1 VLRWYR
7 AVGAWLLEHRLQ
19 AIAVAHMREAQR
31 LFPRDRDVN
40 LLAGLLHESLA
51 RAAGWTRLETGL
63 DGSRELEA
71 ARRALRR
78 AVDADPR
85 SEVAQ
90 LHLARVSHLLGDNDA
105 ARAAAAVVL
114 AQGASPANRYVAEL
128 LMGSVHQAAQRVD
141 EARASYERA
150 AALYPTAQSPL
161 VAPSHLARASGHRRE
176 AVRAVERLTALP
188 HDIQERPDPWW
199 EYESRAVREFGPLLD
214 DLRDELT
221 RTEDAVT
228 RGVRLAAVSVVA
240 AMSASLLAAA
250 QAPTFSARTRAVRI
264 DVLATSG
271 GRPVTGLGADDF
283 EVRDNG
289 VVQQVDLVSFDEVP
303 LTLVLALDVSDSV
316 SGERLTHLRQ
326 AAAAVLRDLRDHDQA
341 ALITFSHAIVVHGGL
356 TRDRAAVDAALAR
369 VEPRGGTAI
378 VDAVQSAI
386 VSSANPT
393 RGARWCWCSATG
405 SIRPVGS
412 GRRSC

>member
-1 VLRWYR
+1 VALAQAHVPGQRDRQLVEVSQWNSHDLQKAIGGLRRWTRSASPDDVNDTLLRGALLHTDLALLAPDLALRFHGFPEWATLGGVSAADGQARGLTIVSAHWRLARVLLERMPPRPQDNADVRRWYR

-90 LHLARVSHLLGDNDA
+90 LHLARVSHLLGDDDA

-128 LMGSVHQAAQRVD
+128 LMGSIHQAAQRVD
-141 EARASYERA
+141 QARASYERA

-161 VAPSHLARASGHRRE
+161 VALSHLARASGHRRE

-188 HDIQERPDPWW
+188 HDIQERTDPWW

-214 DLRDELT
+214 DLRDELKA
-221 RTEDAVT
+221 R
-228 RGVRLAAVSVVA
+228 
-240 AMSASLLAAA
+240 
-250 QAPTFSARTRAVRI
+250 RTR
-264 DVLATSG
+264 
-271 GRPVTGLGADDF
+271 
-283 EVRDNG
+283 
-289 VVQQVDLVSFDEVP
+289 
-303 LTLVLALDVSDSV
+303 
-316 SGERLTHLRQ
+316 
-326 AAAAVLRDLRDHDQA
+326 
-341 ALITFSHAIVVHGGL
+341 
-356 TRDRAAVDAALAR
+356 
-369 VEPRGGTAI
+369 
-378 VDAVQSAI
+378 
-386 VSSANPT
+386 
-393 RGARWCWCSATG
+393 
-405 SIRPVGS
+405 
-412 GRRSC
+412 